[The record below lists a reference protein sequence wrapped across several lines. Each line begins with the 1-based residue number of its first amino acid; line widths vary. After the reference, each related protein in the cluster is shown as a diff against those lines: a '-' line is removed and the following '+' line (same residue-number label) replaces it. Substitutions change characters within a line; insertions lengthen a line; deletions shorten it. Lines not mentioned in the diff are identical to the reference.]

1 MTTMVCFRTGST
13 AYCVPVAATRAVRTT
28 FDMMAM
34 PRTRRGVAGIIP
46 GDPPLTVIAPL
57 GSGGSHVLVIEAA
70 GKTFGL
76 LVDTVTGLY
85 QVDAASIRN
94 APDGQIQQLV
104 SGTVERDGDLMLVAD
119 PDALAGRLDGSRSKR
134 RLARGA
140 PVTAAMSA
148 PTGAGAE
155 SGPVR

>member
-28 FDMMAM
+28 LDMMAL

-57 GSGGSHVLVIEAA
+57 GSGGSRVLVIEAD

-76 LVDTVTGLY
+76 LVDTVVGLY

-94 APDGQIQQLV
+94 APDGQLQQLV
-104 SGTVERDGDLMLVAD
+104 SGTVERDGQLMLVAH
-119 PDALAGRLDGSRSKR
+119 PDALAGRLDRSRSQR
-134 RLARGA
+134 RRARS
-140 PVTAAMSA
+140 AAMSA
-148 PTGAGAE
+148 VAE
-155 SGPVR
+155 SGPDR